1 MSMSPR
7 TEALFGELAETLGVP
22 GLVPDANGG
31 VQLTIG
37 ESGVV
42 VIYAETGDTL
52 LIAAPVMTLPRS
64 TDYATALWLL
74 RRNFYDSPVAPF
86 QIGCDKAGS
95 LVVWGRLPVE
105 NLDGPRL
112 AQVVDALAAEAAF
125 ILGEVPGEPTEDD
138 AEDGIGTTEPPA

>member
-7 TEALFGELAETLGVP
+7 TAALFGELAQALGVTE
-22 GLVPDANGG
+22 LIPDANGG

-37 ESGVV
+37 ETGIV
-42 VIYAETGDTL
+42 VIYAEAGDTL
-52 LIAAPVMTLPRS
+52 LLAAPAMTMPRS

-112 AQVVDALAAEAAF
+112 AQVVDGLAAEAEF
-125 ILGEVPGEPTEDD
+125 IRGEVPDD
-138 AEDGIGTTEPPA
+138 AEGDNGDGE